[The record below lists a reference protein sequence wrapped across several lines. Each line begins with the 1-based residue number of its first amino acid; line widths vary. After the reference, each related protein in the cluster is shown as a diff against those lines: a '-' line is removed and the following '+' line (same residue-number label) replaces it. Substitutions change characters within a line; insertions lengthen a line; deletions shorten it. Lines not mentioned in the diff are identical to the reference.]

1 MSKIG
6 LLFVLLV
13 SGCCLSC
20 TEKKQGGMVENAFS
34 VAEQQLTAQLKA
46 VPEPVAFPRT
56 IRNGEL
62 YTTKMND
69 WTEGFYPGCLW
80 YIYENNRDE
89 SWKQSALKWTEALE
103 PLKKLTN
110 HHDIGF
116 LMYCSFGN
124 AYRLTGNE
132 AYKDV
137 LVESARSLC
146 TRFNEKTG
154 CIESWNYRKA
164 WNGKDEWFFPVIID
178 NMMNLELL
186 YFATRVTGDSLFAK
200 VANKH
205 AETTARNHFRDDYS
219 SYHVVNYDEET
230 GEVLHRATCQG
241 FSDNS
246 TWARGQAWAIYGY
259 TMAYRETKKT
269 DFLNM
274 AVHIADFWLNHP
286 RLPEDGIPYWDFD
299 AGQRGY
305 VPDWNYDPQR
315 FTIIPRDASAAAIA
329 ASAFLELSEYVTEGK
344 KYVEAAEHI
353 LQSLSSSDY
362 LAEPGTNCNFIL
374 RHSVGS
380 IPHGVEID
388 VPLVYADYYYLE
400 ALTRYKNKRYS
411 IGSSR
416 KI

>member
-13 SGCCLSC
+13 SVCCLSC

-34 VAEQQLTAQLKA
+34 VAERQLAAQLKA

-186 YFATRVTGDSLFAK
+186 YFATKVTGDSLFAK

-274 AVHIADFWLNHP
+274 AVHTADFWLNHP
-286 RLPEDGIPYWDFD
+286 RLPKDGIPYWDFN
-299 AGQRGY
+299 AGQEGY

-315 FTIIPRDASAAAIA
+315 FKVIPRDASAAAIA

-344 KYVEAAEHI
+344 KYFKAAEQI
-353 LQSLSSSDY
+353 LQSLSSSEY
-362 LAEPGTNCNFIL
+362 VAEPGTNCNFIL
-374 RHSVGS
+374 KHSVGS

-400 ALTRYKNKRYS
+400 ALMRYKNK
-411 IGSSR
+411 
-416 KI
+416 K